1 MGGLGYDETLA
12 WLIGLEATRGWDLK
26 LERVRAALAALG
38 SPERDYPSV
47 LVAGTNGKG
56 STCAMVHAALGEA
69 GFRAGL
75 YTSPHLVE
83 FTERIRVADDEIP
96 RDAVVRGVETIRA
109 RTDVAGSGL
118 TFFEVT
124 TLLAL
129 WWFAECRVDVAVLE
143 VGLGGRLDATNV
155 VEPVVSAVTSIG
167 FDHEDYLGHT
177 LDAIAREKAG
187 VMRAGR
193 VTVLGAALADEAR
206 AALLDEARRRGAI
219 VREAAD
225 DGAKVVALDGPHMRR
240 NAAVACGV
248 LEALAVAEPRLV
260 VGDDAIARALT
271 RVVWPGRLAIVHEAP
286 RVVLDGAH
294 NVDGARALRD
304 ALPAIVGMDPVR
316 LLFSA
321 LRDKRWREM
330 ASILAPVAREVVVS
344 EIGGKRGLAG
354 DELAD
359 GFPGAP
365 VRVIPDPSDALARM
379 IAEDGSTPI
388 VVAGSL
394 FLVGMV
400 YADLMRRAGTRSVFA
415 RRTGASA

>member
-1 MGGLGYDETLA
+1 MGGPGYEETLA

-38 SPERDYPSV
+38 SPERAYPSL

-83 FTERIRVADDEIP
+83 YTERIRVGDAEIP
-96 RDAVVRGVETIRA
+96 REAVVRGVESIRA
-109 RTDVAGSGL
+109 RADVEGSGL

-167 FDHEDYLGHT
+167 FDHEEYLGHT
-177 LDAIAREKAG
+177 LDTIAREKAG

-193 VTVLGAALADEAR
+193 VTILGAALVGEAR

-219 VREAAD
+219 ARDAAAD
-225 DGAKVVALDGPHMRR
+225 AAKVVALDGPHMRR

-248 LEALAVAEPRLV
+248 LEALAVAEPRLA
-260 VGDDAIARALT
+260 VGDDAIARGLT

-304 ALPAIVGMDPVR
+304 ALPEIVGAEPVR

-330 ASILAPVAREVVVS
+330 ASILAPVAREVVVA

-354 DELAD
+354 NELAD
-359 GFPGAP
+359 AFPGTN
-365 VRVIPDPSDALARM
+365 VRVIPDPAAALARM
-379 IAEDGSTPI
+379 IAADDTTPI
-388 VVAGSL
+388 VVTGSL

-400 YADLMRRAGTRSVFA
+400 YSDLMRRAGARSVFA
-415 RRTGASA
+415 RRREADA

>member
-1 MGGLGYDETLA
+1 MGGVGYDETLA

-38 SPERDYPSV
+38 SPERAYPAV
-47 LVAGTNGKG
+47 LIAGTNGKG
-56 STCAMVHAALGEA
+56 STCAMIHAALGEA
-69 GFRAGL
+69 GLRAGL

-83 FTERIRVADDEIP
+83 YTERIRVGDDEMP
-96 RDAVVRGVETIRA
+96 RDDVERGVETIRA
-109 RTDVAGSGL
+109 RTDVEGSGL

-155 VEPVVSAVTSIG
+155 VEPLVSAVTSIG

-193 VTVLGAALADEAR
+193 VTVLGADLGDEAG

-219 VREAAD
+219 VRDAAPS
-225 DGAKVVALDGPHMRR
+225 AAPLVALDGPHMRR

-248 LEALAVAEPRLV
+248 LEALAAAEPRLA
-260 VGDDAIARALT
+260 VGSDAIARGLG
-271 RVVWPGRLAIVHEAP
+271 RVRWPGRLAIVHEEP

-294 NVDGARALRD
+294 NLDGARALRD
-304 ALPAIVGMDPVR
+304 ALPALVGPEPVR

-344 EIGGKRGLAG
+344 EIGGKRGLAAA
-354 DELAD
+354 ELAEA
-359 GFPGAP
+359 FSGAA
-365 VRVIPDPSDALARM
+365 VRRIPDPAEALSRM
-379 IAEDGSTPI
+379 IAEDDVTPI
-388 VVAGSL
+388 VVTGSL

-415 RRTGASA
+415 HRRGADA

>member
-1 MGGLGYDETLA
+1 MRGVGYDETLA

-38 SPERDYPSV
+38 SPEHTYPSV

-56 STCAMVHAALGEA
+56 STCAMIHAALGEA
-69 GFRAGL
+69 GRRAGL

-83 FTERIRVADDEIP
+83 FTERIRVGEDEIP
-96 RDAVVRGVETIRA
+96 RDEVVRGVATIRA
-109 RTDVAGSGL
+109 RSDVEGSGL

-129 WWFAECRVDVAVLE
+129 WWFAERRVDVAVLE

-167 FDHEDYLGHT
+167 LDHEDYLGNT

-193 VTVLGAALADEAR
+193 VTVLGAELAEEAR
-206 AALLDEARRRGAI
+206 RALLDEARRRGTI
-219 VREAAD
+219 VRDAA
-225 DGAKVVALDGPHMRR
+225 ASTPSIVALDGPHMRR

-248 LEALAVAEPRLV
+248 LEALAVAEPRLA
-260 VGDDAIARALT
+260 VGGEAIARGLA
-271 RVVWPGRLAIVHEAP
+271 RVRWPGRLAIVHEAP

-294 NVDGARALRD
+294 NVDGARALRA
-304 ALPAIVGMDPVR
+304 ALPAITGPEPVR

-344 EIGGKRGLAG
+344 EIGGKRGLAA
-354 DELAD
+354 DEIAEA
-359 GFPGAP
+359 FPATP
-365 VRVIPDPSDALARM
+365 VRVVPSPAAALARM
-379 IAEDGSTPI
+379 IGEDRTTPI
-388 VVAGSL
+388 VVTGSL

-400 YADLMRRAGTRSVFA
+400 YGDLMRRAGTRSVFA
-415 RRTGASA
+415 HRREADA